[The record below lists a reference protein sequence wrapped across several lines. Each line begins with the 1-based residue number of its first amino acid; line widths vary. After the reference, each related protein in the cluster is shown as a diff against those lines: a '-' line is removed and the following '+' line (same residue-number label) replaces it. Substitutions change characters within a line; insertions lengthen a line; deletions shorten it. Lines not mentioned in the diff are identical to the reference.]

1 LGNQGN
7 LWSEQLQ
14 NIRNLEYMAWPRL
27 MAIAEVAWSP
37 KSSKDWNKF
46 SKKVEGHFAILDT
59 LKIKYAKSI
68 YDPIVTTTLNTKGEL
83 FAAMEGEVG
92 GLDFYYTIDE
102 SMPDNYSNHYT
113 GPVYIPEDVTLM
125 RIISYKNGK
134 PIGKLLNIPIS
145 SLKQR
150 AVKVL

>member
-1 LGNQGN
+1 MQKA
-7 LWSEQLQ
+7 S
-14 NIRNLEYMAWPRL
+14 M
-27 MAIAEVAWSP
+27 
-37 KSSKDWNKF
+37 
-46 SKKVEGHFAILDT
+46 T
-59 LKIKYAKSI
+59 
-68 YDPIVTTTLNTKGEL
+68 PIVTTSLNTKGEL
-83 FAAMEGEVG
+83 FASMEGEVD

-102 SMPDNYSNHYT
+102 SMPDNYSNHFT